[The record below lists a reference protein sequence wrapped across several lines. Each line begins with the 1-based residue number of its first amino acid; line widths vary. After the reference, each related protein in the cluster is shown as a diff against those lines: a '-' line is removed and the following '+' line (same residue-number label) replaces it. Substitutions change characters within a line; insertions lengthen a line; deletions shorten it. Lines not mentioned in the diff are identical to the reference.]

1 MRLPILPITAIG
13 LCLAVLFL
21 TGVKS
26 GPQAILPN
34 SPDDDLFELRKNFEI
49 FGALYEEVVVNYV
62 DQVHPQ
68 PFMKTGVDAM
78 LADLDPY
85 TRFYDQADNMD
96 IAQMQSGP
104 QATVGLNIGMEGGML
119 TVLAPESINSGYRRG
134 VQIGDRLVSVD
145 GVSVDEITVRDV
157 VVLLRGE
164 EGTIVEL
171 VFEREGEALPVS
183 FQLQREVPERGNISY
198 AGYLGPDSTDRIG
211 YVRLDTF
218 GPRAAREVKRAF
230 RSMIR
235 GGGLNGAVLDLRN
248 NPGGLVSEAVELV
261 GLFVPKGTLVVSIQG
276 RDESRH
282 VGHSTADDPFMSDI
296 PLVILVNE
304 FSASSSE
311 IVSGALQDLD
321 RAVIVGSTTFGKGLV
336 QVGKAL
342 PYNSSMRITIGHYYT
357 PRGRDLQSRRIS
369 SRSAQISRPS
379 IQKYRTISGRPVRSG
394 VGIEPDVMFSEK
406 EKSEFHKALIR
417 DGAFFKFAGY
427 WVRENHSSP
436 DTRKLYDSFSEWLN
450 QEGFLYL
457 TEAEKSLNR
466 ASASLSEVWDPGIAD
481 AIQLAQEGIR
491 EQKNLDLQRG
501 QEELSEAVLAE
512 VQSRLLDRDVYIQ
525 VRLQADQV
533 ANEALQIVIDK
544 SRYHSILT
552 L

>member
-1 MRLPILPITAIG
+1 MAGDLRLFLKFTSIDVMRLPILPTTAIG
-13 LCLAVLFL
+13 LCLAILFL

-336 QVGKAL
+336 QV
-342 PYNSSMRITIGHYYT
+342 
-357 PRGRDLQSRRIS
+357 
-369 SRSAQISRPS
+369 
-379 IQKYRTISGRPVRSG
+379 V
-394 VGIEPDVMFSEK
+394 
-406 EKSEFHKALIR
+406 
-417 DGAFFKFAGY
+417 
-427 WVRENHSSP
+427 
-436 DTRKLYDSFSEWLN
+436 
-450 QEGFLYL
+450 
-457 TEAEKSLNR
+457 
-466 ASASLSEVWDPGIAD
+466 
-481 AIQLAQEGIR
+481 
-491 EQKNLDLQRG
+491 
-501 QEELSEAVLAE
+501 
-512 VQSRLLDRDVYIQ
+512 
-525 VRLQADQV
+525 
-533 ANEALQIVIDK
+533 
-544 SRYHSILT
+544 
-552 L
+552 